1 MNIVIDENIE
11 FAESAFRKYGNI
23 TLVHGREITNALLKN
38 ADALIIRSIT
48 KVDKNLLN
56 ETPVK
61 FIGTATIGIDH
72 LDIDYLRSRSITLAS
87 APGCNSFAVAE
98 YVITAFAKIVAKNN
112 LAGKIKSVGIIGY
125 GHIGSK
131 VVKYFENL
139 GYTLIINDPPLEKK
153 GKHNINFGTLDE
165 ALKCDV
171 ITLHVPYTKNGEF
184 PTHHL
189 IDVDELN
196 RIKEKAVL
204 INTSRGGVVNNSA
217 LKNILKVKR
226 IFTAFDV
233 WENEPHPSL
242 ELVELCDISTPHI
255 AGYSLEGK
263 ANGTMMIEKAFAN
276 FTEVESDWEPKLP
289 AVRRSNIIIENESD
303 PIQLLCK
310 TTNNIYDIEKDSL
323 HLKESLIEDQN
334 CFDNLRKN
342 YSPRRE
348 FSNYKIRLNNRV
360 KSCVN
365 LANSLRLKI
374 V

>member
-1 MNIVIDENIE
+1 M
-11 FAESAFRKYGNI
+11 
-23 TLVHGREITNALLKN
+23 
-38 ADALIIRSIT
+38 
-48 KVDKNLLN
+48 
-56 ETPVK
+56 
-61 FIGTATIGIDH
+61 
-72 LDIDYLRSRSITLAS
+72 
-87 APGCNSFAVAE
+87 
-98 YVITAFAKIVAKNN
+98 ITAFAKIVAKNN

-125 GHIGSK
+125 GNIGSK
-131 VVKYFENL
+131 VVKYFESL